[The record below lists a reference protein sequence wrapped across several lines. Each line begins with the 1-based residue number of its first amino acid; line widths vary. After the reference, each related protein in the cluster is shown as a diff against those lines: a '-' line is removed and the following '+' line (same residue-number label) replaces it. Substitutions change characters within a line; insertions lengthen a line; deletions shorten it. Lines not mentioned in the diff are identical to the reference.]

1 MNISNAEYTIEF
13 LNGMYSLKLNNE
25 ILLTPNNNLV
35 AHKQR
40 KLIEN
45 ILYELE
51 CEDELNNNTLSTYF
65 LYSILVDQVQ
75 NDNNIID
82 ENIFRNYILTDLI
95 LRSCA
100 GPEKTEQYFKWGA
113 LFESLELLDIE
124 YPDIIQNP
132 DLDEVEKWISSM
144 GVNYQNSLNKF
155 IKYFY
160 KEYSILSDV
169 QKTAILWCTHNHGSI
184 IYGMM
189 LSTKKCNI
197 LDYSAAI
204 LAGHCMIPNVF
215 LDVTREEYKESF
227 EALKADALLIS
238 NFIDICLTPDIEL
251 SHEITN
257 SVKNFHF
264 LPDGAKISL
273 VESFSKILKENS
285 EDYSPYVML
294 LGKSV
299 EITIKEL
306 VFNKFQKMY
315 GGYFINK
322 NQVDISFE
330 KNDKI
335 NNLVKFLTKPPHFI
349 ELGSMLIILEK
360 HDGRLRQENE
370 ILKSFFDFIIND
382 LKLTSILN
390 KSWIDLVWELSK
402 KRNEA
407 AHSSR
412 FTLKEVKEIKS
423 ISTKIL
429 ASF

>member
-1 MNISNAEYTIEF
+1 MDISNAEYTIEF
-13 LNGMYSLKLNNE
+13 LDNNYYLKIDNE
-25 ILLTPNNNLV
+25 NLLTPNDNLV

-51 CEDELNNNTLSTYF
+51 CEEELSNNKLSTYF

-75 NDNNIID
+75 KDKNIVD
-82 ENIFRNYILTDLI
+82 ENIFRNYILNDLI

-132 DLDEVEKWISSM
+132 DLDEVEKWINSM
-144 GVNYQNSLNKF
+144 GINYQNSLNKF
-155 IKYFY
+155 IKYFF

-169 QKTAILWCTHNHGSI
+169 QKTTILWCTFNHGSI
-184 IYGMM
+184 IYGIM
-189 LSTKKCNI
+189 LATKKCNI

-215 LDVTREEYKESF
+215 FDVTREEYKESF
-227 EALKADALLIS
+227 EALKSDALLIS

-251 SHEITN
+251 SYEIISN
-257 SVKNFHF
+257 VRNFHF
-264 LPDGAKISL
+264 LPDGAKIS
-273 VESFSKILKENS
+273 VIESFSKILKENS

-299 EITIKEL
+299 EITIKEM
-306 VFNKFQKMY
+306 VFDKFQKMY
-315 GGYFINK
+315 GGNFLNR
-322 NQVDISFE
+322 NQVDISYE

-349 ELGSMLIILEK
+349 ELGSMLVILEK
-360 HDGRLRQENE
+360 HDGRLRKENE
-370 ILKSFFDFIIND
+370 ILKTFFDFIITD
-382 LKLTSILN
+382 LRLTSILN
-390 KSWIDLVWELSK
+390 KSWIDLVWDLSK

-412 FTLKEVKEIKS
+412 FTLKEAKEIKL
-423 ISTKIL
+423 ITTKIL
-429 ASF
+429 SSF